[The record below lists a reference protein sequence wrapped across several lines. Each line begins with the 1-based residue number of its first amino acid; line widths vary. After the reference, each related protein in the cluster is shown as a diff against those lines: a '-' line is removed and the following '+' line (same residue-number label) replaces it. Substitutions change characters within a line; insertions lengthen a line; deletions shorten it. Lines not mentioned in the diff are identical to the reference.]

1 MRLNAHR
8 SGYTSPQTFALAFW
22 TSFGRVLSALYR
34 HLAAQKRILWTDSE
48 TYVEW
53 IDIFARRFGTVH
65 S

>member
-1 MRLNAHR
+1 MLIVQGTLVRKLLLWR
-8 SGYTSPQTFALAFW
+8 
-22 TSFGRVLSALYR
+22 FGRVLSPLYR